1 MASVQPRLYIRL
13 GTHAEKEYLE
23 KTIKYLDG
31 FLVAAN
37 LIEATPGATASLIVK
52 LSGAKVDKSYFIDPM
67 TYAYGLD
74 VDFLKSEQI
83 VKIKGKKTTQRVV
96 KRSYRQ
102 LSEQFGGVFA
112 KVIERDEPITP
123 DDFAKASVV
132 NATCK
137 AVVEFQ
143 LGRPGAELA
152 SDEEFAPY
160 ADSLPSPAAVLTPYF
175 YIDEDNLDEWLD
187 LVFKFAKATVA
198 LDVEPPV
205 HAVVCADESI
215 LEDSDVTDALVE
227 KLPETGVDGVWFWL
241 SNFDEHSAT
250 TQQLRNLKDLV
261 AGLSKSIEVYNMHG
275 GYYSLALSRLGMTGT
290 AHGIGYGEQKVIEP
304 VQGQGIPTVRYYL
317 RDVRKRLGVPE
328 IERAFGKL
336 GIRTKKDFFD
346 KICDCV
352 ICRGAIKTGLQE
364 FSSFGELHYAAKDSK
379 RKSQTAA
386 AAKLCRFHFL
396 LNRIKE
402 RDAIA
407 EQTVEEICESIAD
420 ARRIWSKQPSVEG
433 DTKHLLKWQRALAEQ
448 DEDDE

>member
-1 MASVQPRLYIRL
+1 MASVQPQLFIRL
-13 GTHAEKEYLE
+13 GTHAEKDYLE

-31 FLVAAN
+31 FIVASN
-37 LIEATPGATASLIVK
+37 LIEATPGATASLLVK
-52 LSGAKVDKSYFIDPM
+52 LSGARIAKPYFIDPM

-74 VDFLKSEQI
+74 LDFLKSERI
-83 VKIKGKKTTQRVV
+83 VKVKGKKTKQWVV

-102 LSEQFGGVFA
+102 LSEQLGGVFA
-112 KVIERDEPITP
+112 EVLERDEPIGP
-123 DDFAKASVV
+123 DDFDRTSVV

-137 AVVEFQ
+137 AVAEFQ
-143 LGRPGAELA
+143 LNRPGAELA
-152 SDEEFAPY
+152 SDEEFSPY
-160 ADSLPSPAAVLTPYF
+160 SDSLPSPAAVLTPYF
-175 YIDEDNLDEWLD
+175 YVSENSAEWLE

-198 LDVEPPV
+198 LKLGLPI
-205 HAVVCADESI
+205 HAVVCADESF
-215 LEDSDVTDALVE
+215 LEDSDATDSLIE
-227 KLPETGVDGVWFWL
+227 KLPKTGVDGVWLWF
-241 SNFDEHSAT
+241 SNLDEHSAT

-261 AGLSKSIEVYNMHG
+261 VALSDSIEVYNMHG
-275 GYYSLALSRLGMTGT
+275 GYYSLALSRLGLTGT

-336 GIRTKKDFFD
+336 GITTKKDFFE

-352 ICRGAIKTGLQE
+352 ICRGVIKTGLQE
-364 FSSFGELHYAAKDSK
+364 FSSFGELHYAAADSK

-407 EQTVEEICESIAD
+407 DQSIEEICEGLS
-420 ARRIWSKQPSVEG
+420 RGWKIWTKQPSVEN
-433 DTKHLLKWQRALAEQ
+433 DTIHLPRWRKALLPSEEQ
-448 DEDDE
+448 E